1 MGSKWKLLCG
11 PAALCLALT
20 VHGSAAADPD
30 RSEWA
35 AGRSF
40 GLVVTPGLPPVPE
53 PRSAVFGAQ
62 TLPYLQQAQTAAQ
75 WCWAADG
82 SSIATYLHKPIS
94 QSQYCALVHGADAA
108 GSCPDQQASLEEIA
122 AAFRKIGFGAAVGAP
137 LSMTKVVDEISANRP
152 ILTGIAWAAG
162 GGHAQVIYG
171 FDVDAGTI
179 TYGDPWPSS
188 RRSVTQALDSYTQN
202 ADWVW
207 FGEDYGIAAR

>member
-1 MGSKWKLLCG
+1 MSHDR
-11 PAALCLALT
+11 A
-20 VHGSAAADPD
+20 GSAGHGD
-30 RSEWA
+30 RQSDVLEQ
-35 AGRSF
+35 
-40 GLVVTPGLPPVPE
+40 
-53 PRSAVFGAQ
+53 Q
-62 TLPYLQQAQTAAQ
+62 TLS
-75 WCWAADG
+75 D
-82 SSIATYLHKPIS
+82 
-94 QSQYCALVHGADAA
+94 
-108 GSCPDQQASLEEIA
+108 
-122 AAFRKIGFGAAVGAP
+122 GAP

-188 RRSVTQALDSYTQN
+188 RRSVTQAIDSYTQN

>member
-1 MGSKWKLLCG
+1 CCAGTPSRGGNKVRRQTCRG
-11 PAALCLALT
+11 PTTRGAPP
-20 VHGSAAADPD
+20 SAETAPPRRRPAN
-30 RSEWA
+30 
-35 AGRSF
+35 GR
-40 GLVVTPGLPPVPE
+40 L
-53 PRSAVFGAQ
+53 
-62 TLPYLQQAQTAAQ
+62 
-75 WCWAADG
+75 
-82 SSIATYLHKPIS
+82 
-94 QSQYCALVHGADAA
+94 
-108 GSCPDQQASLEEIA
+108 
-122 AAFRKIGFGAAVGAP
+122 FGAAGAP

-188 RRSVTQALDSYTQN
+188 RRSVTQAIDSYTQN

>member
-1 MGSKWKLLCG
+1 P
-11 PAALCLALT
+11 PARPLSPRPALCL
-20 VHGSAAADPD
+20 
-30 RSEWA
+30 
-35 AGRSF
+35 
-40 GLVVTPGLPPVPE
+40 PGP
-53 PRSAVFGAQ
+53 
-62 TLPYLQQAQTAAQ
+62 
-75 WCWAADG
+75 
-82 SSIATYLHKPIS
+82 
-94 QSQYCALVHGADAA
+94 
-108 GSCPDQQASLEEIA
+108 AS
-122 AAFRKIGFGAAVGAP
+122 RMSGWGGPVGAP

-188 RRSVTQALDSYTQN
+188 RRSVTQAIDSYTQN